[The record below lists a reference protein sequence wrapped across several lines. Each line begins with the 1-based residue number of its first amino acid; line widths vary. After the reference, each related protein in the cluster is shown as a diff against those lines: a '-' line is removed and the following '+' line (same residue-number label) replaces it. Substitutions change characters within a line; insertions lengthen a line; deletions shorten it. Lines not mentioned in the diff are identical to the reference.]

1 MFVACDRISFLFRL
15 NYSPLSVYTTSCLPI
30 IHGGTWVA
38 SASWPRLLFK
48 TFLWP
53 PVCHGLKLPPPKAWP
68 YYWGH
73 FKTWCLLASLPASS
87 FEPPSMSVCLPLCL
101 PIYLSVFQCLCLWP
115 LRDSLEAPR
124 PTLLPLADWPLHI
137 LFSLSGL
144 LYLPNLWD
152 PLISCLGLSQPR
164 QTPLDSPNL

>member
-53 PVCHGLKLPPPKAWP
+53 PVCHGLKLPPPQSLTLLLRP
-68 YYWGH
+68 
-73 FKTWCLLASLPASS
+73 FQNLVSSCLSPSLILWATLYVCLSASLSAYL
-87 FEPPSMSVCLPLCL
+87 SVCLSMSMSLATSGLFRGPQTHSAPSCWLAIAHTL
-101 PIYLSVFQCLCLWP
+101 LSVWI
-115 LRDSLEAPR
+115 A
-124 PTLLPLADWPLHI
+124 
-137 LFSLSGL
+137 
-144 LYLPNLWD
+144 
-152 PLISCLGLSQPR
+152 ISS
-164 QTPLDSPNL
+164 

>member
-53 PVCHGLKLPPPKAWP
+53 PVCHGLKLPPPPKPDLITEAISKP
-68 YYWGH
+68 GVFLPLSQPHPLSLYV
-73 FKTWCLLASLPASS
+73 CLSVSLSAYL
-87 FEPPSMSVCLPLCL
+87 SVCLSVSMSLATSGLFRGPQTHSAPSCCL
-101 PIYLSVFQCLCLWP
+101 AVAHTLLSVWV
-115 LRDSLEAPR
+115 A
-124 PTLLPLADWPLHI
+124 
-137 LFSLSGL
+137 
-144 LYLPNLWD
+144 
-152 PLISCLGLSQPR
+152 ISS
-164 QTPLDSPNL
+164 